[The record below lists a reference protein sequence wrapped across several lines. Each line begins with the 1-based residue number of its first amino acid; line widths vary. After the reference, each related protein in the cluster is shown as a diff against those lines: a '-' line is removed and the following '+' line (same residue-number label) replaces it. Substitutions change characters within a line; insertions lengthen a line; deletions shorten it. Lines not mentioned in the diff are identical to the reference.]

1 MKVLEKC
8 WRWFWQQSLLNK
20 VAIIG
25 LIGAAVPFFLPTVV
39 SWFKPTLVK
48 VGVAFYVYERAYSQ
62 EGNAKSYFYETRN
75 LVSNCRLRRI
85 EQPWPADRAKPPHP
99 QSWVLGKF
107 LIENV
112 SDESITNLRVAIR
125 TPVLRPT
132 TELLTTANVD
142 ATGRLE
148 SGSPDA
154 RSTYM
159 ISITALPPNSSAVF
173 SLKTPIDGTLRQ
185 FLYGD
190 RRSVTVQVPFLSSDQ
205 FQSYPPIVSR
215 TNAMS
220 ILNRENVLR
229 IGDETFAGEAIGF
242 TMLDLAEPD
251 RSDENKTYLTLPKA
265 LVCPEG
271 TAGDW

>member
-1 MKVLEKC
+1 MKLLERW
-8 WRWFWQQSLLNK
+8 WRWFWQQSWLNK
-20 VAIIG
+20 IAIIG
-25 LIGAAVPFFLPTVV
+25 LLAAAVPFFLPTVV

-48 VGVAFYVYERAYSQ
+48 VGVAFYVYERAFLP
-62 EGNAKSYFYETRN
+62 EENAKSFFYETRN

-85 EQPWPADRAKPPHP
+85 EQPWPDGRAKPPQA

-107 LIENV
+107 LLENV

-125 TPVLRPT
+125 SPVMRPT
-132 TELLTTANVD
+132 TELLTTPNVD

-148 SGSPDA
+148 SASPDA
-154 RSTYM
+154 PSTYM
-159 ISITALPPNSSAVF
+159 LSITAISPNTSAVF
-173 SLKTPIDGTLRQ
+173 SLKTPIDGNLRQ

-190 RRSVTVQVPFLSSDQ
+190 RRSVTVQVPFLSADQ

-215 TNAMS
+215 TNAMNM
-220 ILNRENVLR
+220 LNRENVLR

-242 TMLDLAEPD
+242 TMLDPDEPD
-251 RSDENKTYLTLPKA
+251 RRDDNTTYLILPKA

-271 TAGDW
+271 TAGVW